1 MHGMSRDKPHAS
13 SQEAGENRDV
23 RAVTH
28 QGHASLAHIPAMVP
42 MSPPLTAVSDI
53 EYVGGPPETN
63 RNARRDRKRK
73 TRMVMDNAG
82 VKRIIAAL
90 KLKRAKR

>member
-1 MHGMSRDKPHAS
+1 MVRYGSAGSAAGDKRIGMAF
-13 SQEAGENRDV
+13 GY
-23 RAVTH
+23 
-28 QGHASLAHIPAMVP
+28 
-42 MSPPLTAVSDI
+42 I

>member
-1 MHGMSRDKPHAS
+1 M
-13 SQEAGENRDV
+13 
-23 RAVTH
+23 
-28 QGHASLAHIPAMVP
+28 IP
-42 MSPPLTAVSDI
+42 
-53 EYVGGPPETN
+53 EEN

-73 TRMVMDNAG
+73 TRMVVDNAG

>member
-1 MHGMSRDKPHAS
+1 MAAYGAAAIVVSHGDI
-13 SQEAGENRDV
+13 DV
-23 RAVTH
+23 TLDMRSGCGAYTM
-28 QGHASLAHIPAMVP
+28 IP
-42 MSPPLTAVSDI
+42 
-53 EYVGGPPETN
+53 EEN

-73 TRMVMDNAG
+73 TRMVVDNAG

>member
-1 MHGMSRDKPHAS
+1 
-13 SQEAGENRDV
+13 
-23 RAVTH
+23 
-28 QGHASLAHIPAMVP
+28 
-42 MSPPLTAVSDI
+42 VSDI